1 MNKPPIPVNEIER
14 LDSIERLAI
23 MDTSPEQEYDDIVQL
38 ASLLAGTPISL
49 ISLVDADR
57 QWFKA
62 KVGVDESE
70 TDRDIAFCAHAIL
83 SSGPMIIENL
93 MEDRRFVDNPLVLND
108 PNVRFYAGFPL
119 ITSEGHALGTLCVLD
134 REPRALIET
143 QIFGLKTLAD
153 QVLRNFEL
161 RRSAIEIRKN
171 AELIGKQRDVLL
183 RSSKIQKNSWA
194 RFKKT
199 FKNHCPD

>member
-14 LDSIERLAI
+14 LDSIERLVI

-161 RRSAIEIRKN
+161 RRSAKEIRKN

-183 RSSKIQKNSWA
+183 RSSKIQKKSWE

-199 FKNHCPD
+199 LKNH

>member
-83 SSGPMIIENL
+83 SSGPMII
-93 MEDRRFVDNPLVLND
+93 
-108 PNVRFYAGFPL
+108 
-119 ITSEGHALGTLCVLD
+119 
-134 REPRALIET
+134 
-143 QIFGLKTLAD
+143 
-153 QVLRNFEL
+153 
-161 RRSAIEIRKN
+161 
-171 AELIGKQRDVLL
+171 
-183 RSSKIQKNSWA
+183 
-194 RFKKT
+194 
-199 FKNHCPD
+199 

>member
-23 MDTSPEQEYDDIVQL
+23 MDTSPEQEYDDIVHL

-161 RRSAIEIRKN
+161 RRSAKEIRKN

-183 RSSKIQKNSWA
+183 RSSKIQKKSWA

-199 FKNHCPD
+199 LKNH

>member
-1 MNKPPIPVNEIER
+1 
-14 LDSIERLAI
+14 
-23 MDTSPEQEYDDIVQL
+23 
-38 ASLLAGTPISL
+38 
-49 ISLVDADR
+49 
-57 QWFKA
+57 
-62 KVGVDESE
+62 
-70 TDRDIAFCAHAIL
+70 
-83 SSGPMIIENL
+83 
-93 MEDRRFVDNPLVLND
+93 MEDRRFVDNPLVLSD

-183 RSSKIQKNSWA
+183 RSSKIQKKILGTVQKDIKEPLTGLKSLL
-194 RFKKT
+194 
-199 FKNHCPD
+199 